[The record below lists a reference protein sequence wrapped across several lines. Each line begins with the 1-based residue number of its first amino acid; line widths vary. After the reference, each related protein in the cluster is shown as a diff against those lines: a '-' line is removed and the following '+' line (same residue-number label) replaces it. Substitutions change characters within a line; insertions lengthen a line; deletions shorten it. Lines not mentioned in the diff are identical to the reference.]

1 MIMNKEAARRD
12 ILVVDDDPGQRS
24 LLRSFLTGQ
33 GFPVTTASSGSEA
46 LHVLE
51 TSQPA
56 MLISDVRMPA
66 MTGLELLG
74 FVAERYPDLPVL
86 LVTAYADIRDAVGA
100 IRSGAVDYLEKPIDL
115 DQLLEAVR
123 HGMALSESG
132 PAQVSS
138 EGYALPEDIITQ
150 SAAMQEVL
158 REVALVAPSD
168 TRLLITGESGT
179 GKEVIADIVH
189 RWSARANGRLIKVNC
204 AAIPEALLESELF
217 GHEKGAFTGA
227 LTRRIG
233 HFEEADGGTL
243 LLDEIGE
250 MSPALQ
256 AKLLRVT
263 QDGRF
268 SRIGTNTEIQVD
280 VRIIAA
286 TNRDLEA
293 EVESGRFREDLFY
306 RLNVMEIHLPPLRLR
321 VTDIPLLAQR
331 FAAEFSK
338 GKPRFSPGAIA
349 GMERYPWPGNVR
361 ELRNAI
367 ERAVLLARG
376 DVILTEHLPRR
387 VQQESLEPETPQNE
401 TGADTVMSAMER
413 ATILRVLKEHA
424 YNRSDTAKALGI
436 SRRTLTYRLKEYRE
450 QGYPVNQE

>member
-1 MIMNKEAARRD
+1 MTKEPART
-12 ILVVDDDPGQRS
+12 IFVVDDDPGQRS

-33 GFPVTTASSGSEA
+33 GFTVTTASSGREA
-46 LHVLE
+46 LDALAA
-51 TSQPA
+51 SQPG
-56 MLISDVRMPA
+56 MLISDVRMPG
-66 MTGLELLG
+66 MSGLELLG

-100 IRSGAVDYLEKPIDL
+100 IRGGAVDYLEKPIDL
-115 DQLLEAVR
+115 DHLLDAVR
-123 HGMALSESG
+123 RGLALPESG
-132 PAQVSS
+132 PAKVLL
-138 EGYALPEDIITQ
+138 EGFQLPEGVIAQ
-150 SAAMQEVL
+150 SAPMREVL
-158 REVALVAPSD
+158 REAALVAPSD

-179 GKEVIADIVH
+179 GKEVVADVVH
-189 RWSARANGRLIKVNC
+189 RWSARVHARFIKVNC
-204 AAIPEALLESELF
+204 AAIPEQLLESELF

-227 LTRRIG
+227 VARRIG

-243 LLDEIGE
+243 LLDEVGE

-268 SRIGTNTEIQVD
+268 SRIGSNTEIHAD

-293 EVESGRFREDLFY
+293 EVEAGRFREDLFY
-306 RLNVMEIHLPPLRLR
+306 RLNVMEIQVPPLRER
-321 VTDIPLLAQR
+321 IADILPLAQR

-338 GKPRFSPGAIA
+338 GRPRFSPGAIA
-349 GMERYPWPGNVR
+349 SMEQYAWPGNVR

-387 VQQESLEPETPQNE
+387 VQQEPAAPETV
-401 TGADTVMSAMER
+401 ADPPAAGTVMDEMER

-424 YNRSDTAKALGI
+424 YNRSETAKSLGI
-436 SRRTLTYRLKEYRE
+436 SRRTLIYRLKEYRE
-450 QGYPVNQE
+450 QGYQVDQE

>member
-1 MIMNKEAARRD
+1 MAKEPAHP

-33 GFPVTTASSGSEA
+33 GFPVTTACSGQEA
-46 LHVLE
+46 LELLAA
-51 TSQPA
+51 SQPG
-56 MLISDVRMPA
+56 MLISDVRMPG

-74 FVAERYPDLPVL
+74 FVAERHPDLPVL

-100 IRSGAVDYLEKPIDL
+100 IRGGAVDYLEKPIDL
-115 DQLLEAVR
+115 DQLLQAVR
-123 HGMALSESG
+123 RGLALPESG
-132 PAQVSS
+132 PAKVLL
-138 EGYALPEDIITQ
+138 EGFQLPEGVIAQ
-150 SAAMQEVL
+150 SGPMREVL
-158 REVALVAPSD
+158 REAALVAPSD

-179 GKEVIADIVH
+179 GKEVVADVVH
-189 RWSARANGRLIKVNC
+189 RWSARANARFVKVNC
-204 AAIPEALLESELF
+204 AAIPEPLLESELF

-227 LTRRIG
+227 VARRIG

-268 SRIGTNTEIQVD
+268 SRIGANTEIHAD

-293 EVESGRFREDLFY
+293 EVEAGRFREDLFY
-306 RLNVMEIHLPPLRLR
+306 RLNVMEIQVPPLRER
-321 VTDIPLLAQR
+321 IADIMPLAQR

-338 GKPRFSPGAIA
+338 GRPRFSPGAVTCLEQYA
-349 GMERYPWPGNVR
+349 WPGNVR

-387 VQQESLEPETPQNE
+387 VQQDPAAPETA
-401 TGADTVMSAMER
+401 ADSAAAGTVMDEMAR
-413 ATILRVLKEHA
+413 ATILRVLKEHD
-424 YNRSDTAKALGI
+424 YNRSETAKALGI

-450 QGYPVNQE
+450 QGYQVDQE

>member
-1 MIMNKEAARRD
+1 MAKEPTHP

-24 LLRSFLTGQ
+24 LLRSFLAGQ
-33 GFPVTTASSGSEA
+33 GFPVTTASSGQEA
-46 LHVLE
+46 LELLAAA
-51 TSQPA
+51 QPG
-56 MLISDVRMPA
+56 MLISDVRMPG

-74 FVAERYPDLPVL
+74 FVAERHPDLPVL

-100 IRSGAVDYLEKPIDL
+100 IRGGAVDYLEKPIDL
-115 DQLLEAVR
+115 DQLLQAVR
-123 HGMALSESG
+123 RGLALPESG
-132 PAQVSS
+132 PAKVLL
-138 EGYALPEDIITQ
+138 EGFQLPEGVIAQ
-150 SAAMQEVL
+150 SGPMREVL
-158 REVALVAPSD
+158 REAALVAPSD

-179 GKEVIADIVH
+179 GKEVVADVVH
-189 RWSARANGRLIKVNC
+189 RWSARVHARFVKVNC
-204 AAIPEALLESELF
+204 AAIPEPLLESELF

-227 LTRRIG
+227 VARRIG

-268 SRIGTNTEIQVD
+268 SRIGANTEIHAD

-293 EVESGRFREDLFY
+293 EVEAGRFREDLFY
-306 RLNVMEIHLPPLRLR
+306 RLNVMEIQVPPLRER
-321 VTDIPLLAQR
+321 IADIMPLAER
-331 FAAEFSK
+331 FATEFSK
-338 GKPRFSPGAIA
+338 GRPRFSPGAIA
-349 GMERYPWPGNVR
+349 SLEQYAWPGNVR

-387 VQQESLEPETPQNE
+387 VQQDPAVPETA
-401 TGADTVMSAMER
+401 ADSAAAGTVMDEMER

-424 YNRSDTAKALGI
+424 YNRSETAKALGI

-450 QGYPVNQE
+450 QGYQVDQE